1 MQLGMHTMPRVHSR
15 VFDNTSARPHTAPC
29 ITSSPAHMCAHN
41 VTQDAALQSEALRAL
56 VQEKERGLA
65 ATQGGVARL
74 FSAAAK
80 DPAAAEGA
88 AKDLAKN
95 AKV

>member
-1 MQLGMHTMPRVHSR
+1 M
-15 VFDNTSARPHTAPC
+15 
-29 ITSSPAHMCAHN
+29 
-41 VTQDAALQSEALRAL
+41 QSEALRAL